1 METRGRIGLAQKDY
15 DQLVTIY
22 PDVGAGL
29 PVAGAVVSGVGVG
42 AAILIIKELFKS
54 DIEKASQIR
63 YSVKG
68 PWANPEIRQL
78 AIEKNNQNSTKG
90 SDKGGTR

>member
-1 METRGRIGLAQKDY
+1 MGLAQQDY
-15 DQLVTIY
+15 DQIVTIY

-68 PWANPEIRQL
+68 PWSKPEIRQL
-78 AIEKNNQNSTKG
+78 PDSADKQNNNTGSGKG
-90 SDKGGTR
+90 SDKSGKK